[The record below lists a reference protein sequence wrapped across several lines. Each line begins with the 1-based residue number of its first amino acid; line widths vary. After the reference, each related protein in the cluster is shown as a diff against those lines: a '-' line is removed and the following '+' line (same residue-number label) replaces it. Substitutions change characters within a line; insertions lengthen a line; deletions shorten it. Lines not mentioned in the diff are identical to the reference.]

1 MKKPPKDK
9 PVLTKTQEYAIQGML
24 ANNKSVSEIAQF
36 LKKAR
41 AIIQSYI
48 EENLKSEPAPDKPA
62 TTKVSDKPIR
72 ESWQN
77 DAGMIIQTAN
87 KKSGVAILTQEAS
100 EKGDASRKKVTGK
113 ATNRHTKNAI
123 FKINKDK

>member
-1 MKKPPKDK
+1 MKKSPKDK
-9 PVLTKTQEYAIQGML
+9 PALSKTQEYAIQGML

-41 AIIQSYI
+41 AIIQSYVD
-48 EENLKSEPAPDKPA
+48 ENLKSQPTPDKPSQPL
-62 TTKVSDKPIR
+62 KSSKPVR

-100 EKGDASRKKVTGK
+100 EKGDASRKRVTGT
-113 ATNRHTKNAI
+113 ATNRHTRNALH
-123 FKINKDK
+123 KINKDK